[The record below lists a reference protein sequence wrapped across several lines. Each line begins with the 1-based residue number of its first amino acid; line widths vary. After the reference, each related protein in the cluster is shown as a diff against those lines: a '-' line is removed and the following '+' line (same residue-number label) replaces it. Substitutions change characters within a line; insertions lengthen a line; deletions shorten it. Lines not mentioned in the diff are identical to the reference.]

1 MSFKQTLSDCR
12 TEWPLGVLIFTP
24 ETMETYNKVFRL
36 LLKLKRIHLNLN
48 GLWKTIASWDKPI
61 LELRWN
67 LQHVL
72 VHLSQ
77 YIQTDVVEVQKSIM
91 ERQIH
96 QCRDFNK
103 FRAAHANFLV
113 VVASQTFLHVPAVM
127 NSYLTNLYENL

>member
-1 MSFKQTLSDCR
+1 MSRSD
-12 TEWPLGVLIFTP
+12 WPLGVLRFTP

-36 LLKLKRIHLNLN
+36 LLKLKRIHLHLN
-48 GLWKTIASWDKPI
+48 GLWKMIASWKNPPKPI

-96 QCRDFNK
+96 ECHDFNK

-113 VVASQTFLHVPAVM
+113 VVASQTFLHVPAV
-127 NSYLTNLYENL
+127 SILNLLFYPSFPIN